1 MMITAPPRRPRAGL
15 DDHMIRLVWN
25 AATELGFPD
34 GVFIKLLLLDGVR
47 PGVEANRDWS
57 QMDLE
62 QDIWE
67 CPSAKAGPY
76 DRLTPWR
83 APIMPRVMRLL
94 TAHWPQER
102 RTGLFFPDLA
112 ADSSSGYRKV
122 KTRLDRTIE
131 RIGRCEAKLTNAC
144 WQPTPRFGFYD
155 LRLTVV
161 RHLHELGASSPMVR
175 ATLHLTV
182 NRLDTPWLTPA
193 SALRMQRQALTLWH
207 DHLQEILAAP
217 GLAPQGGIAG

>member
-1 MMITAPPRRPRAGL
+1 MMITAPPRRPRDGL
-15 DDHMIRLVWN
+15 NDHMIRLVWN

-34 GVFIKLLLLDGVR
+34 GVFVKLLLLEPARVHE
-47 PGVEANRDWS
+47 EARRAWS

-67 CPSAKAGPY
+67 CPSAKEGP
-76 DRLTPWR
+76 RGKRTSWR

-102 RTGLFFPDLA
+102 RTGLLFPDLA
-112 ADSSSGYRKV
+112 ADPSSGYRKV
-122 KTRLDRTIE
+122 KTRLDRAIE

-155 LRLTVV
+155 LRLTVA
-161 RHLHELGASSPMVR
+161 RHLYVLGAASPMIR
-175 ATLHLTV
+175 ATLHLAAD
-182 NRLDTPWLTPA
+182 RGGIPWLTPA
-193 SALRMQRQALTLWH
+193 SDLRMQRQALTLWH
-207 DHLQEILAAP
+207 DHLQGILASP
-217 GLAPQGGIAG
+217 GPAPQGGIAG